1 MSTTS
6 SDPDKLLQETEQS
19 MKKSIQHLE
28 SEIRKIRA
36 GKANPN
42 MLDGIN
48 VEYYGMNTPLN
59 QIANVTAP
67 DAKTIVI
74 QPFEK
79 GMVENIDKAIQM
91 ANIGLNPTDDGNL
104 IRINIPALTEERR
117 KDLVKKVKNEAE
129 NAKVSIRNTRKE
141 VNNQIKALQ
150 KEGLSEDEAKSV
162 EEDVQKLTDKYIG
175 KVDSHSE
182 AKENELMQM

>member
-1 MSTTS
+1 MSTTA
-6 SDPDKLLQETEQS
+6 SDPDQLLQEAEQA
-19 MKKSIQHLE
+19 MKKAIQHLE
-28 SEIRKIRA
+28 AEIRKIRA

-48 VEYYGMNTPLN
+48 VEYYGMNTPMN

-67 DAKTIVI
+67 DGKTLVI

-79 GMVENIDKAIQM
+79 SMLEPIEKAIQM
-91 ANIGLNPTDDGNL
+91 ANIGMNPSNDGNL
-104 IRINIPALTEERR
+104 IRINIPPLTEERR

-129 NAKVSIRNTRKE
+129 NARVSIRNIRKE
-141 VNNQIKALQ
+141 TNNQIKTLQ

-162 EEDVQKLTDKYIG
+162 EDEVQKITDKYIG
-175 KVDSHSE
+175 KVESHLQ
-182 AKENELMQM
+182 AKEDELMKM